1 MRLFG
6 KGKTSLLC
14 KYRVHKQ
21 AIQLAFYKEGK
32 KEDMPLHIP
41 FSDSEFRDRHKW
53 GNFDSYLA
61 YEELCDLGVI
71 TEQGEMQITMFYDL
85 MTLIEEGKDDAE
97 IGSLLKRFGLPFRC
111 YSPISRLEIVG
122 LPAQNPDFK
131 LHLKTESNENLVY
144 AAQVELPFVH
154 FDEESCFIPKNLWT
168 LSNSIEF
175 EEFDSGFEKTA
186 KIRSLAI
193 EASVELDD
201 FLYREE
207 YHYINSYEVVPEM
220 IDTETLELKIIGKNE
235 VESAHLNAPSKTT
248 SIRQNMDRQRYQ
260 SSTAVTNDLEV
271 LARKKYL
278 KGEEIP
284 QFFENPLSLFPEHDF
299 VFDLESFSERVQGF
313 VEIKRPRAQMKE
325 GKWGWFDDV
334 TGEALEIDREELK
347 KAIQE
352 RPKHQFVPYRKSWIY
367 VDKKLRIDLELENVE
382 RVHNSP
388 KMALDIKDNEQ
399 ELSFALGNAE
409 STSYKSY
416 PIPSTLV
423 AKLYP
428 HQVEGFNWICS
439 LEESGTGGLLAD
451 DMGLGKTMQVITFL
465 LKQKKLNKLK
475 PSLIILPKA
484 LIENWYNEIE
494 KFAPVLKSGMFVHT
508 GSTRLK
514 SVSELQSYE
523 LIFTTYD
530 TLKVDQ
536 LLFGQIDFQS
546 IIADEAQNVKSHGS
560 QRSHAI
566 RALKGEFRLA
576 MTGTPVENSLEEL
589 WTIMDFVQPG
599 ALGSLSEFKKLYIK
613 EMHHDLLME
622 KLKPF
627 YLRRTKAEVL
637 KDELPAK
644 HLLKPYYIPASAIQE
659 DLAYTMMSS
668 IKSAKANMLTV
679 IGNLRQLYAHPA
691 VFDHIPN
698 DIKIKEAPKLE
709 KVFQLLDDIKKKNEK
724 VLIFTD
730 FRKVQSILKREISA
744 RYGIQVPTID
754 GSTSN
759 RPDVVQRFGATDG
772 FGVIVLSPKAAGVGL
787 TITSAN
793 HVIHYTRW
801 WNPAVENQATD
812 RAYRIG
818 QEKEVFVYQII
829 TQDPK
834 NFPNGTVEEIMHKML
849 TEKSELADNVIIP
862 FDTSSFQKEVQE
874 AFIANEN

>member
-1 MRLFG
+1 M
-6 KGKTSLLC
+6 
-14 KYRVHKQ
+14 Q
-21 AIQLAFYKEGK
+21 
-32 KEDMPLHIP
+32 LHIP

-61 YEELCDLGVI
+61 YEELCDLGLMND
-71 TEQGEMQITMFYDL
+71 QGEMQVTTFYES
-85 MTLIEEGKDDAE
+85 MAIIENGKDEAE
-97 IGSLLKRFGLPFRC
+97 IGPLLKRIGLPSQC
-111 YSPISRLEIVG
+111 YSPISRLEIIG
-122 LPAQNPDFK
+122 LPAKAPDFK
-131 LHLKTESNENLVY
+131 LHLKTEGNENLVY
-144 AAQVELPFVH
+144 AAQVEFPFVH
-154 FDEESCFIPKNLWT
+154 FEEESYFIPENLWN
-168 LSNSIEF
+168 LSKSIEF
-175 EEFDSGFEKTA
+175 EGFDSGFEKTA

-201 FLYREE
+201 FLQREE
-207 YHYINSYEVVPEM
+207 YHYIDSYEVVPEM
-220 IDTETLELKIIGKNE
+220 VDSETLELKIIGKNE
-235 VESAHLNAPSKTT
+235 VESAHLNAASKTT
-248 SIRQNMDRQRYQ
+248 SVRQNMDRQRYQ
-260 SSTAVTNDLEV
+260 SSAAVTNDLEI
-271 LARKKYL
+271 LERKKYL
-278 KGEEIP
+278 KGQEIP

-334 TGEALEIDREELK
+334 TGEPLEIDREELK

-352 RPKHQFVPYRKSWIY
+352 RPKQQFVPYQNSWVY
-367 VDKKLRIDLELENVE
+367 VDKKLRGDLELEHVE
-382 RVHNSP
+382 KILQTP
-388 KMALDIKDNEQ
+388 KMALAIKDNEQ
-399 ELSFALGNAE
+399 ELSFALGNVE
-409 STSYKSY
+409 STSYKTY
-416 PIPSTLV
+416 PIPSTLAV
-423 AKLYP
+423 KLFP

-439 LEESGTGGLLAD
+439 LEESGSGGLLAD

-465 LKQKKLNKLK
+465 LRQQQLNKLK

-484 LIENWYNEIE
+484 LIENWYNEIV
-494 KFAPVLKSGMFVHT
+494 KFAPALSSGIFVHT
-508 GSTRLK
+508 GSTRLNN
-514 SVSELQSYE
+514 VADLQSCE

-530 TLKVDQ
+530 TLKIDQ
-536 LLFGQIDFQS
+536 LLFGQVNFQS

-613 EMHHDLLME
+613 EMRHELLME

-637 KDELPAK
+637 KNELPAK
-644 HLLKPYYIPASAIQE
+644 HILKPYYIQASAIQE
-659 DLAYTMMSS
+659 DLAYTMMTS

-698 DIKIKEAPKLE
+698 DIRIKEAPKLE

-754 GSTSN
+754 GNTSN

-772 FGVIVLSPKAAGVGL
+772 FGVMVLSPKAAGVGL

-829 TQDPK
+829 TQDSK

-874 AFIANEN
+874 AFKASES